1 MREVAMTIR
10 RILVPTD
17 FSADADAAFDY
28 AVALARTFGASVHLV
43 HVVED
48 PLAAGMW
55 SSEIYT
61 TEIAGL
67 QVNLVRDAEARLNR
81 AVPETAVSVST
92 EVRTGNAAREIL
104 AAARES
110 KTDLIVMGTR
120 GRTGFAHIVMGS
132 VAERVV
138 RLALCPVLTL
148 KAATVR
154 SAADAA

>member
-1 MREVAMTIR
+1 
-10 RILVPTD
+10 
-17 FSADADAAFDY
+17 
-28 AVALARTFGASVHLV
+28 
-43 HVVED
+43 
-48 PLAAGMW
+48 MW
-55 SSEIYT
+55 TSEIYT

>member
-1 MREVAMTIR
+1 MAIS

-28 AVALARTFGASVHLV
+28 ALGLARKFDASVHLL

-55 SSEIYT
+55 SSGVYT
-61 TEIAGL
+61 AEIAGL
-67 QVNLVRDAEARLNR
+67 QVNLVHDAEARLR
-81 AVPETAVSVST
+81 RSVPDAAAPVST

-104 AAARES
+104 KAAQERNA
-110 KTDLIVMGTR
+110 DLLVMGTR
-120 GRTGFAHIVMGS
+120 GRTGIAHIVMGS

-148 KAATVR
+148 KAGTVP

>member
-1 MREVAMTIR
+1 MTIT

-17 FSADADAAFDY
+17 FSADANAAFDY
-28 AVALARTFGASVHLV
+28 ALELARKFDASVHVL

-61 TEIAGL
+61 ADIAGL
-67 QVNLVRDAEARLNR
+67 QVNLVRDAEDRLKR
-81 AVPETAVSVST
+81 SVPENAGSIST
-92 EVRTGNAAREIL
+92 EVRTGNAAKAIL
-104 AAARES
+104 EAARDRNA
-110 KTDLIVMGTR
+110 DLMVMGTR
-120 GRTGFAHIVMGS
+120 GRTGIAHIVMGS

-138 RLALCPVLTL
+138 RLAPCPVLTL